1 MQSKQGGLKMIS
13 PPMTRYYR
21 AGLPQPVF
29 DSGSVGVASGKTVEP
44 GAESDSLWCGECE
57 DTPAAV
63 RCDHCDIIF
72 CRPCYSARHR
82 RGGKRMPHT
91 STSVETEAVRVP
103 AATDE
108 ASAAAA
114 ASAAV

>member
-1 MQSKQGGLKMIS
+1 MIS
-13 PPMTRYYR
+13 LPMARYYR

-29 DSGSVGVASGKTVEP
+29 DSGSVGVASRKTVELE
-44 GAESDSLWCGECE
+44 AESDSLWCGESE

-63 RCDHCDIIF
+63 RCDQCDILF
-72 CRPCYSARHR
+72 CRPCSSARHQ